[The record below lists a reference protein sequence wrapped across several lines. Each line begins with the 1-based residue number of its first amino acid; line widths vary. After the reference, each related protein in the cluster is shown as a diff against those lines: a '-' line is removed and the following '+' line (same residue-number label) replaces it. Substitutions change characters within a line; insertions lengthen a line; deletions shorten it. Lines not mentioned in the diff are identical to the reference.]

1 MLLGSS
7 LEPTTRSPNTQ
18 QGPEAGQELAWGQA
32 YGGGGGGREGIAHL
46 VLLGELEAFIGFEAL
61 DVVSQ
66 VGDGDGRVVS
76 HTWEQGG
83 YMSRVSVRPERVA
96 ETARCMYVRI

>member
-46 VLLGELEAFIGFEAL
+46 VLLGELEAVIGFEAL

-96 ETARCMYVRI
+96 ETARCMYVRM